1 MSNQDPPFG
10 NPANSS
16 STEDRPFG
24 TPAQG
29 EGVIPAGDAA
39 KLREAGET
47 VRQDFNSALETARN
61 DLRALADT
69 AKRDFSAVKDE
80 AVTQLQGL
88 RGQAAGNAQSLKAQA
103 GDQLQSLKGQ
113 AQDQIQSL
121 KGEAEGRLNEAADRA
136 KSYAS
141 EQANQLADQARSFA
155 TAQKDLA
162 ARQFGGVVDAV
173 SKVADELQSS
183 QQGSA
188 VAGYAQ
194 DFAGGLRGLADT
206 IQNKSVD
213 ELFSLVQDFGKRQ
226 PLAFLGIAALTGFA
240 ASRFILASR
249 QRDARPAGGLNTY
262 ADDTFTTDRAFDDEV
277 LAGQG
282 YAGAGRTEVE
292 LDRPAPDFGNTNLNT
307 RGVGDNGRI

>member
-1 MSNQDPPFG
+1 MSNQDSPFG
-10 NPANSS
+10 NPPNPPSA
-16 STEDRPFG
+16 EA
-24 TPAQG
+24 TPSGKPVQG
-29 EGVIPAGDAA
+29 ETVIPPVEAA

-47 VRQDFNSALETARN
+47 VRQDLGAALDTARN
-61 DLRALADT
+61 DFRALADT

-80 AVTQLQGL
+80 AVSQLQSL
-88 RGQAAGNAQSLKAQA
+88 RGEAAGNAQSLTAQA

-121 KGEAEGRLNEAADRA
+121 KGQAEGQLSEATDRV
-136 KSYAS
+136 KSYAG
-141 EQANQLADQARSFA
+141 EQASQLADQARSFA
-155 TAQKDLA
+155 TEQKDFA
-162 ARQFGGVVDAV
+162 ARQFGGVVEAV

-194 DFAGGLRGLADT
+194 DFAGGLRNLADT

-213 ELFSLVQDFGKRQ
+213 ELFGLVQDFGKRQ

-249 QRDARPAGGLNTY
+249 RRDARPEEDEDRYAGDAY
-262 ADDTFTTDRAFDDEV
+262 ESDRAFDDEV
-277 LAGQG
+277 LSSQG
-282 YAGAGRTEVE
+282 YAGAGRTDVE
-292 LDRPAPDFGNTNLNT
+292 LERRGSNLGETNVNA